1 MMSRSTLD
9 VLMGRMPL
17 KMASNLCFFQ
27 YQFLVNNLV
36 ATLMEVLGLDK
47 MEIIRK
53 RSFFLPLHMLLLRK
67 RCLEIQQILTA
78 EIILDLCSQYIPMFN
93 Q

>member
-17 KMASNLCFFQ
+17 KMKSNLCFFQ

-53 RSFFLPLHMLLLRK
+53 RSFFLPLHMLLLWEW
-67 RCLEIQQILTA
+67 CLEIQQIPTA
-78 EIILDLCSQYIPMFN
+78 EIILDLCT
-93 Q
+93 

>member
-9 VLMGRMPL
+9 VLKGRMPL

-53 RSFFLPLHMLLLRK
+53 RSFFLPLHMLLLRQ

-78 EIILDLCSQYIPMFN
+78 EIILDLCTQYIPMFN